1 MGSLITQMFTSF
13 TDVVGGLAGGIKDAF
28 ANLIYVDPSA
38 STPVV
43 AELPKFIFIMAG
55 VGLAT
60 GILYKVFGMIRAR
73 KGK

>member
-1 MGSLITQMFTSF
+1 MDSLITQMFTSF
-13 TDVVGGLAGGIKDAF
+13 TDVVGGLAGGIKNAF
-28 ANLIYVDPSA
+28 ENLIYVDPSA
-38 STPVV
+38 STRVV
-43 AELPKFIFIMAG
+43 AELPKFIFITAG